1 MARQSILSIVAL
13 TAVLLLACLPLAAQE
28 AKQAAEPAGAKETAA
43 KDAGTKDNG
52 GAKTPAQIEQR
63 IKELDDDRFQV
74 REAATAELMKAG
86 REAVAPLTKAA
97 TEGGLEVTA
106 RAIHVLTQLGVSTDA
121 QTAEAARLAL
131 EGLSEGRA
139 VAPRERASA
148 ALETLDA
155 LEVDRATE
163 RLKSYGAYFGT
174 GRFVGGEEAVSY
186 HLIVPKKWTGG
197 NDGIRL
203 LRFLREV
210 NYVSIHG
217 GKISDDAVPYLQKLK
232 HLQRLELYGTEVSEK
247 GVEKLKTALTG
258 VDVDVRGG
266 GLLGVQG
273 QPDAPSCMITVVRPG
288 QAAAEAKLEPGDV
301 IVKADGKE
309 IDNFNKL
316 LEYIRPKRPGIKVKL
331 VVRRGDTTFERE
343 VTLSSW
349 GDDEPKPAEKR

>member
-1 MARQSILSIVAL
+1 MARSTRFAAAAVTWLVLAL
-13 TAVLLLACLPLAAQE
+13 APLAAQE
-28 AKQAAEPAGAKETAA
+28 AKQAESAGGKETAA
-43 KDAGTKDNG
+43 KDTAAKDNG
-52 GAKTPAQIEQR
+52 SVKTPAQIEQR

-86 REAVAPLTKAA
+86 REAVSPLTKAA
-97 TEGGLEVTA
+97 AEGGLEVTA
-106 RAIHVLTQLGVSTDA
+106 RAIHVLTQLGVSTDV

-148 ALETLDA
+148 ALEALDA

-174 GRFVGGEEAVSY
+174 GRFVGGEETVSY
-186 HLIVPKKWTGG
+186 HMVVPKKWTGG

-217 GKISDDAVPYLQKLK
+217 GKITDDAVPYLQKLK

-273 QPDAPSCMITVVRPG
+273 QPDAPGCMITVVRPG

-309 IDNFNKL
+309 IDTFNKL
-316 LEYIRPKRPGIKVKL
+316 LDYIRPKRPGTKVKL

-343 VTLSSW
+343 VTLSAW